1 MTNAILSRHQ
11 VDCGENMFMSLAN
24 KDCCGFIGLKNHS
37 IASLSGDLLESS
49 LVVLLRMGSLD
60 LDRIMAGLTG
70 ADLLLF
76 VSSGTCK
83 IGVAGLSGIVGPP
96 DRYGFQ
102 ALHSPDT
109 TNSLPRCSITQ
120 LPSPSAIE

>member
-1 MTNAILSRHQ
+1 
-11 VDCGENMFMSLAN
+11 MFMSLAN

-60 LDRIMAGLTG
+60 LDRITAGLTG

-83 IGVAGLSGIVGPP
+83 TGVAGLSGIVGPPDP

>member
-1 MTNAILSRHQ
+1 
-11 VDCGENMFMSLAN
+11 MFMSLASP
-24 KDCCGFIGLKNHS
+24 DCCGFIGLKNHS

-49 LVVLLRMGSLD
+49 LVVLLREGSLD
-60 LDRIMAGLTG
+60 TLRIMAGLTG

-76 VSSGTCK
+76 ISSGTCNT
-83 IGVAGLSGIVGPP
+83 GVAGLSGTVGPL

-102 ALHSPDT
+102 ALHSPET
-109 TNSLPRCSITQ
+109 IKSLHLCSITQ